1 MESKKNKKKDNFI
14 LLLKKKLNSLFHIK
28 QHQEQNNLS
37 SGCDAEDEMIEHF
50 LEARDMKAAEIMVP
64 RADVVAVTIDSN
76 LDVLKEKFLS
86 TGFLRLLVYR
96 KDLDDIVG
104 FIHLKDVFAQICSN
118 DKNFKIDNIITKTI
132 YTARSTRCFTLFE
145 KMKEEDVEVAVILD
159 EYGGIEGVISIERL
173 VEKMLGT
180 MPNVLDE
187 ETQALPAVRMLS
199 ENSCVVDARTPI
211 QKLEEMFDDVEFLSE
226 EEGEYETIGGFILSY
241 LDRVPVKGEKFTHE
255 GGLEVEIVD
264 ATSRTVKTV
273 KVTRVKNLP

>member
-1 MESKKNKKKDNFI
+1 MESKKNKRKDSFI
-14 LLLKKKLNSLFHIK
+14 SILKKKLNLLFHIK
-28 QHQEQNNLS
+28 HHQEQNTQT
-37 SGCDAEDEMIEHF
+37 SGCEAEDEMIEHF

-64 RADVVAVTIDSN
+64 RADVVAVSIDSN
-76 LDVLKEKFLS
+76 LEILKEKFLS

-104 FIHLKDVFAQICSN
+104 FIHLRDVFAQICSN

-132 YTARSTRCFTLFE
+132 YTARSTRCFALFE

-187 ETQALPAVRMLS
+187 ETQALPAVRILS

-211 QKLEEMFDDVEFLSE
+211 QQLEEIFDDVEFLSE

-241 LDRVPVKGEKFTHE
+241 LDKVPAKGEKFTHE

-264 ATSRTVKTV
+264 ATSRAVKTV